1 MTHDLLLNPEEAR
14 VLGVLI
20 EKSTTTP
27 DQYPLSLN
35 ALVNGC
41 NQKSNRSPVLQM
53 EFDEVRAAIKG
64 LREKQL
70 AVEIWPS
77 GGSRTEKY
85 RHLAD
90 TGLGLDEPS
99 LAVIGELLLRRAQM
113 PGELRARASRMTPI
127 DSKEDLR
134 GILDDLMAKGMVLR
148 LAPAPGSRSER
159 YDHSLCGD
167 VAPGQ
172 AASADRPSVA
182 PSPSAVPQSGQATGE
197 QRSAPRP
204 QEIPAQVLERLQA
217 LESRV
222 AALEERLSGS

>member
-1 MTHDLLLNPEEAR
+1 MIHELSPDEAR

-27 DQYPLSLN
+27 EQYPLSLN

-41 NQKSNRSPVLQM
+41 NQKSNRNPVLQM
-53 EFDEVRAAIKG
+53 EFDEVRAAMKG

-90 TGLGLDEPS
+90 TSLGLDDQG

-113 PGELRARASRMTPI
+113 PGELRARASRMTTI
-127 DSKEDLR
+127 DSQEDLR
-134 GILDDLMAKGMVLR
+134 RILDDLMAKGMVVR
-148 LAPAPGSRSER
+148 LAPAPGSRAES
-159 YDHSLCGD
+159 YDHTLCKD
-167 VAPGQ
+167 VAE
-172 AASADRPSVA
+172 AAPPDRSTVA
-182 PSPSAVPQSGQATGE
+182 TTAQKIPE
-197 QRSAPRP
+197 QEIREQKKPA
-204 QEIPAQVLERLQA
+204 QEIPAQILERLQA
-217 LESRV
+217 MESRI

>member
-1 MTHDLLLNPEEAR
+1 MIHELSPDEAR

-27 DQYPLSLN
+27 EQYPLSLN

-41 NQKSNRSPVLQM
+41 NQKSNRNPVLQM
-53 EFDEVRAAIKG
+53 EFDEVRAAMKG

-90 TGLGLDEPS
+90 TCLGLDDQG

-113 PGELRARASRMTPI
+113 PGELRARASRMTTI
-127 DSKEDLR
+127 DSQDDLR
-134 GILDDLMAKGMVLR
+134 RILDDLTAKGMVVR
-148 LAPAPGSRSER
+148 LAPAPGSRAES
-159 YDHSLCGD
+159 YDHTLCKD
-167 VAPGQ
+167 VAQ
-172 AASADRPSVA
+172 AEAAPPDRSSVA
-182 PSPSAVPQSGQATGE
+182 TTAQKIPE
-197 QRSAPRP
+197 QKIPEQKKPA
-204 QEIPAQVLERLQA
+204 QEIPAQILERIQA
-217 LESRV
+217 MESRI